1 MRLVVGGDH
10 AGYRLKVL
18 IADTLRREGH
28 EVIDVGTGGEEPVD
42 FPDVTEAL
50 CRHLLDGSAE
60 RGVLVCGTGIGA
72 GMAANKIA
80 GIRAALAHDLYS
92 AHQAVEHDDAN
103 VLCLG
108 AQIVGPIIAMELIRN
123 FLAAT
128 WEGGPDYTRR
138 LEKLRLLER
147 GR

>member
-10 AGYRLKVL
+10 AGYPLKVL
-18 IADTLRREGH
+18 VVDTLRSEGH
-28 EVIDVGTGGEEPVD
+28 EVLDVGTDSEEPVD

-50 CRHLLDGSAE
+50 CRHVLDGSAE

-108 AQIVGPIIAMELIRN
+108 AQIVGPVIAMELIRT

-128 WEGGPDYTRR
+128 WEAGPDYTRR
-138 LEKLRLLER
+138 LEKLRSLER
-147 GR
+147 RR